1 MLNIKCNDKSGGN
14 VMQQAKVTFKG
25 QITIPKAVRE
35 ALDIRQG
42 DSVTF
47 TLEGNRAVLK
57 PVKKKAILDFY
68 GAFPARRPYPGLEAV
83 RKEVHRKVA
92 ERIDGRKKP

>member
-1 MLNIKCNDKSGGN
+1 MTKIECNDKCGGN

-35 ALDIRQG
+35 ALDIQQG

-47 TLEGNRAVLK
+47 TIEGDHAVLK

-68 GAFPARRPYPGLEAV
+68 GAFPAKRSYPGLESV
-83 RKEVHRKVA
+83 RKEVHRKVT
-92 ERIDGRKKP
+92 ERIAGKKKP